1 MLEISKH
8 RNGWVRPTARS
19 AGLFQQSPSNVAFH
33 IHTLVM
39 GLFFFKGVRRRSQK
53 DLRGLYDNGFQK
65 AAFLLLQ
72 ALQTWKVLRE
82 LVLQLQHLS
91 DLQSDML
98 R

>member
-1 MLEISKH
+1 MGEAHCTLCWTVSAVTLKCGISH
-8 RNGWVRPTARS
+8 TYVRD
-19 AGLFQQSPSNVAFH
+19 GF
-33 IHTLVM
+33 
-39 GLFFFKGVRRRSQK
+39 GFFKGVRRRSQK
-53 DLRGLYDNGFQK
+53 DSQGLYDNGFQK

-82 LVLQLQHLS
+82 LVMQLQHLS

>member
-1 MLEISKH
+1 MGEAHCTLCWTVSAVTLKCGIS
-8 RNGWVRPTARS
+8 
-19 AGLFQQSPSNVAFH
+19 
-33 IHTLVM
+33 HTYVSD
-39 GLFFFKGVRRRSQK
+39 GFVFFKGVRRRSQK
-53 DLRGLYDNGFQK
+53 DSQGLYDNGFQK

-82 LVLQLQHLS
+82 LVMQLQHLS

>member
-33 IHTLVM
+33 IHVSD
-39 GLFFFKGVRRRSQK
+39 GFVFFFKGVRRRSQK